1 MQSDVVLFLLVDGQE
16 AQDYTVRVPEGP
28 RERRRVRWG
37 HGGTAMHRES
47 AGGVVGQEKPRVQG
61 LAAAH
66 RWVGDGGVW
75 FKVMGEGNRTFK
87 GGGLANDAA
96 WGLCSPLPPDG
107 QRSPEPTARSTWG
120 SPKPAPCKRRGLR
133 SVQSRGTP
141 PSAPS
146 PGRGV

>member
-1 MQSDVVLFLLVDGQE
+1 LQSDVVLFLLVDGQE

-47 AGGVVGQEKPRVQG
+47 AGGWWGKRNQG
-61 LAAAH
+61 CRDSRLH
-66 RWVGDGGVW
+66 TDGWGMGGVW